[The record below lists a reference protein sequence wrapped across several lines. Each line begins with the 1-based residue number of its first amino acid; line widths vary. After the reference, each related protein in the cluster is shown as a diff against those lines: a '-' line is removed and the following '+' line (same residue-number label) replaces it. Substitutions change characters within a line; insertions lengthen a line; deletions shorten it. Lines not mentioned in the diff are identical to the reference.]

1 MGATRAIDE
10 RPMRTALLGGTALAA
25 VAIAAILLWGGGGGR
40 LPAPL
45 PAEPASNS
53 FVIHDAAPASPS
65 PDVAQPAQPSSLD
78 ALMQKMRAG
87 AGGTMV
93 VTPSS
98 TASPTA
104 APASPASTPTS
115 PVVGPASSSS
125 ATTTDSVAPPPGTSI
140 PAAPSLAPTPPTPLL
155 PIAAQWTNV
164 TSQGVRWRL
173 ARGATGFL
181 LSIDLGGGQVADVH
195 VQPAF
200 LNLDVAA
207 ASTRVD
213 YLKATILQN
222 FSSASGTYT
231 FARDGSVS
239 IDR

>member
-1 MGATRAIDE
+1 M
-10 RPMRTALLGGTALAA
+10 
-25 VAIAAILLWGGGGGR
+25 
-40 LPAPL
+40 
-45 PAEPASNS
+45 
-53 FVIHDAAPASPS
+53 
-65 PDVAQPAQPSSLD
+65 
-78 ALMQKMRAG
+78 
-87 AGGTMV
+87 
-93 VTPSS
+93 
-98 TASPTA
+98 
-104 APASPASTPTS
+104 
-115 PVVGPASSSS
+115 
-125 ATTTDSVAPPPGTSI
+125 
-140 PAAPSLAPTPPTPLL
+140 
-155 PIAAQWTNV
+155 

-222 FSSASGTYT
+222 FSSVSGTYT